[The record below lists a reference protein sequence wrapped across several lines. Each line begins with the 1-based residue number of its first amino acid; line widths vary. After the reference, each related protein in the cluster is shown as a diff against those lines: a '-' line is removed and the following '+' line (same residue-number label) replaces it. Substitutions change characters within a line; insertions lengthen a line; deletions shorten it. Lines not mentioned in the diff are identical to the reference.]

1 MEKITYIHSYFLGCL
16 SRAVKKFDF
25 CEIDEATT
33 LHLSPS
39 PAATIGKNSRNEIS
53 SSYSS

>member
-1 MEKITYIHSYFLGCL
+1 MERITYIQSYFLGCL
-16 SRAVKKFDF
+16 SRAVKKFD

-33 LHLSPS
+33 LHLSPN
-39 PAATIGKNSRNEIS
+39 PATIGKNSRNEIS